1 MGDKHLPF
9 VSLCTPTFNRRP
21 FIPHIIKCVENQDYP
36 VDRIEWIIVDDGT
49 DPIGDMVKDIPCV
62 KYHRYETKMSLG
74 KKRNVMHDK
83 CKGDILVYI
92 DDDDYYPPCR
102 VSHAVDTLM
111 RNPGVLCVGSS
122 EMYIYF
128 KHIHK
133 MYSFGPYAAN
143 HSTAATFAFRK
154 ELLQQT
160 SYDEDA
166 CVAEEKKFLKNYT
179 IPIKQLDPRKSI
191 LVFSHIHNSFDKK
204 KLLTGDQKHTHREI
218 DVKVEDIITDADAL
232 RFFMKDIDVI
242 LEEYRPGDPSVK
254 TDVNMYI
261 RIMEK
266 TREDLA
272 MSMNVKMQEA
282 VRNMETEF
290 NSQKRVYDTRIGFL
304 TKENITLK
312 DKLDHTNE
320 KMRSVISECIELK
333 KTMKMRSEFVNRNLS

>member
-1 MGDKHLPF
+1 MGDNHYPF

-21 FIPHIIKCVENQDYP
+21 FIHHIIKCVENQDYP
-36 VDRIEWIIVDDGT
+36 MDRMEWIIVDDGT
-49 DPIGDMVKDIPCV
+49 DPIEDMVKDIPYV

-74 KKRNVMHDK
+74 KKRNVMHEK

-102 VSHAVDTLM
+102 VSHAVDTLTK
-111 RNPGVLCVGSS
+111 NPDVLCVGSS

-128 KHIHK
+128 KHINK

-143 HSTAATFAFRK
+143 HATAATFAFRK
-154 ELLQQT
+154 ELLLQT
-160 SYDEDA
+160 SYDED
-166 CVAEEKKFLKNYT
+166 VYVGEEKKFLKNYT
-179 IPIKQLDPRKSI
+179 IPFKQLDPRKSI

-204 KLLTGDQKHTHREI
+204 KLLTGEQKGTYREI
-218 DVKVEDIITDADAL
+218 DVKVEDIITEADAL
-232 RFFMKDIDVI
+232 NFFMKDIDVI

-266 TREDLA
+266 TREDVA
-272 MSMNVKMQEA
+272 MSMNAKMQG
-282 VRNMETEF
+282 VITNMEADL
-290 NSQKRVYDTRIGFL
+290 NNQKRMYETRIGFL

-320 KMRSVISECIELK
+320 KMRSVLSECIELK
-333 KTMKMRSEFVNRNLS
+333 KTMKMRAEFVQRNLV